1 MLDARL
7 RSRIGTIELDVALSL
22 ADGGTLVLAG
32 GSGAGKTSVLRLLA
46 GLDLLQQGCI
56 TVNGATW
63 TDPAR
68 AIQVPA
74 SGRSVGWVPQEAA
87 LFPHLSVVENVEF
100 GRRSS
105 VVSRHPT
112 DDRRLKT
119 DDLLAQCGA
128 SHLIDRPVT
137 RLSGGERQRVAL
149 ARALAINPE
158 LLLLDEPL
166 SALDPESRSALR
178 ATLASVIAERRGL
191 TLLVTHH
198 PLEAL
203 ALGSRIAV
211 MEQGRIIQEGAS
223 DELLVRPRSHSVAAF
238 LGANLFRGSIAARPE
253 PGLAE
258 LAVAGGRIAVVDP
271 GGDGE
276 VFAVVPPSSITL
288 SRSAPEGS
296 ARNVFHGAVRELV
309 PEPPHGERLRVAL
322 DTTPPLVAEVT
333 AAGAR
338 ALALAPGV
346 SIFAS
351 FKATGVEGYR

>member
-7 RSRIGTIELDVALSL
+7 RSGIGVLELDVTLSV

-46 GLDLLQQGCI
+46 GLESPREGQI
-56 TVNGATW
+56 SVNG
-63 TDPAR
+63 
-68 AIQVPA
+68 VPWA
-74 SGRSVGWVPQEAA
+74 DTTRRLHLPPSRRSVGWVPQEAA
-87 LFPHLSVVENVEF
+87 LFPHLSVRENVEF
-100 GRRSS
+100 GRRSRDS
-105 VVSRHPT
+105 GRESRDPRPAT
-112 DDRRLKT
+112 R
-119 DDLLAQCGA
+119 DLLVKCGA
-128 SHLIDRPVT
+128 AHLADRPVT
-137 RLSGGERQRVAL
+137 KLSGGERQRVAL
-149 ARALAINPE
+149 ARALAVDPE

-166 SALDPESRSALR
+166 SALDPESRASLR
-178 ATLASVIAERRGL
+178 ATLASVIAERHGL

-203 ALGSRIAV
+203 ALGTRIAV
-211 MEQGRIIQEGAS
+211 MEQGRIIQEGTSA
-223 DELLVRPRSHSVAAF
+223 DLLVRPRSHSVAAF
-238 LGANLFRGSIAARPE
+238 LGANFFRGSVIARPE

-258 LAVAGGRIAVVDP
+258 LAVAGGRLTVVDP

-296 ARNVFHGAVRELV
+296 ARNVFHGAVREVV

-322 DTTPPLVAEVT
+322 DTAPPLVAEVT
-333 AAGAR
+333 AAGGR
-338 ALALAPGV
+338 ALGIAPGV
-346 SIFAS
+346 SLFAS